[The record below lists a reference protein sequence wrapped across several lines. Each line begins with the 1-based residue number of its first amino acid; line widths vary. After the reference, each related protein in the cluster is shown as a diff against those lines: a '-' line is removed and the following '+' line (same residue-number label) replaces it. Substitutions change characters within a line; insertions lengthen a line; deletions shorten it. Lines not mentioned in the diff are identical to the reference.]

1 MCFPRSEHRH
11 AYEHIP
17 KCYVRRKM
25 EEASR
30 EKSLS
35 EIKEPRKLETLHMF
49 CNHHLLTVSS
59 SMRIKIKKSFTL
71 YSCDLMD
78 ARLIVVQPC
87 SLE

>member
-25 EEASR
+25 KEASR
-30 EKSLS
+30 EKSLR
-35 EIKEPRKLETLHMF
+35 EIKEPRKLGTFHMF

-59 SMRIKIKKSFTL
+59 RMRIKIKKSFTL
-71 YSCDLMD
+71 YPCDLMD
-78 ARLIVVQPC
+78 ARHFVAQLC
-87 SLE
+87 SLK

>member
-1 MCFPRSEHRH
+1 
-11 AYEHIP
+11 
-17 KCYVRRKM
+17 M

-30 EKSLS
+30 ETSLT
-35 EIKEPRKLETLHMF
+35 EIKEPGKLGTFHMF

-71 YSCDLMD
+71 YPCDLMD
-78 ARLIVVQPC
+78 ARLFEEQPC